1 MEAVARVVTSICP
14 AASPAARSV
23 RSKSHRHRMATMK
36 ALPEVVAYR
45 VGVGAEVEV
54 AALAVEPVEVEPA
67 IPRVATRVPPEAAE
81 GVTAAPGAVV
91 AVVAAVPE
99 EARRVG
105 VEEVAVERRVTRA
118 PRVRRARFQRLRRA
132 AEPAIPRVATRV
144 PPEAAEGV
152 MEALEVEAGVEV
164 VAAPVVEAVAPE
176 AVMEALEVMGVAA
189 VAEEAAVKEVRAVKG
204 VRRAVEEAEVEEV
217 EEVGAKARPAAPDH
231 PAQFPRPP
239 PPPHAAPAARG
250 NPVPSRPRRATAAS
264 RAQTTASALPTSG
277 HRHAKTAP
285 WAEHSW
291 AIRSASPRPRPV
303 PTADRPAEAALREE
317 TPPRRRA
324 AQPPP
329 AATDCRMRES
339 SAIWVFITAIP
350 RMPCAAQ
357 TARPPAAATALWIP
371 THREGRRS
379 AVTTTDATVIR
390 SREPARPTAS
400 TATPT
405 SPSASGCR
413 ISSSTP

>member
-81 GVTAAPGAVV
+81 GGA
-91 AVVAAVPE
+91 
-99 EARRVG
+99 G
-105 VEEVAVERRVTRA
+105 
-118 PRVRRARFQRLRRA
+118 
-132 AEPAIPRVATRV
+132 
-144 PPEAAEGV
+144 
-152 MEALEVEAGVEV
+152 ALEVEAGVEV

-239 PPPHAAPAARG
+239 PPPQAAQAARG

-264 RAQTTASALPTSG
+264 RAQTTASALPTSV

>member
-132 AEPAIPRVATRV
+132 AEPAIPRGATRV
-144 PPEAAEGV
+144 PPEAAGGG
-152 MEALEVEAGVEV
+152 MEALEGEGGGGGGGGAGGGG
-164 VAAPVVEAVAPE
+164 
-176 AVMEALEVMGVAA
+176 GV
-189 VAEEAAVKEVRAVKG
+189 G
-204 VRRAVEEAEVEEV
+204 EAEGEEV
-217 EEVGAKARPAAPDH
+217 EGVGATARPAAPDH

-239 PPPHAAPAARG
+239 PPPQAAQAARG

-264 RAQTTASALPTSG
+264 RAQTTASALPTSV

-324 AQPPP
+324 AQ
-329 AATDCRMRES
+329 
-339 SAIWVFITAIP
+339 
-350 RMPCAAQ
+350 
-357 TARPPAAATALWIP
+357 PPAAATALWIP

>member
-132 AEPAIPRVATRV
+132 AEPAIPRVATRG
-144 PPEAAEGV
+144 PPEAAGGGV
-152 MEALEVEAGVEV
+152 
-164 VAAPVVEAVAPE
+164 
-176 AVMEALEVMGVAA
+176 EALEVMGVAA

-405 SPSASGCR
+405 SPSASGCS

>member
-54 AALAVEPVEVEPA
+54 AALAVEPVE
-67 IPRVATRVPPEAAE
+67 
-81 GVTAAPGAVV
+81 G
-91 AVVAAVPE
+91 
-99 EARRVG
+99 
-105 VEEVAVERRVTRA
+105 
-118 PRVRRARFQRLRRA
+118 
-132 AEPAIPRVATRV
+132 EPAIPRVATRV

-324 AQPPP
+324 AQPP
-329 AATDCRMRES
+329 
-339 SAIWVFITAIP
+339 
-350 RMPCAAQ
+350 
-357 TARPPAAATALWIP
+357 AAATALWIP